1 MGKNRALIWRM
12 FLSGF
17 LDWNSMEIETRDK
30 NHLFSK
36 ILDVL
41 GPSVHRLM
49 VQKTQEFKQ
58 KFSAIQSLKTSNPF
72 EWMTKPGQ
80 VSDELWQTLGG
91 QAMPSRLAWKPLF
104 AESLALMWMLW
115 DCVLTQPLYLC
126 NYSVRAMKER
136 KGAKEI
142 KDRGGFQDPRGQ
154 RYVSYIL
161 ICALRR
167 W

>member
-1 MGKNRALIWRM
+1 MSLLM
-12 FLSGF
+12 F
-17 LDWNSMEIETRDK
+17 LDWNTMEIETWGK
-30 NHLFSK
+30 NHLFSE

-49 VQKTQEFKQ
+49 IQKTQEFKQ
-58 KFSAIQSLKTSNPF
+58 KFSAIQSLEIANPF

-80 VSDELWQTLGG
+80 VSEERWQTLGG
-91 QAMPSRLAWKPLF
+91 QAVPSRLAWERLF
-104 AESLALMWMLW
+104 AESLALMWVQR
-115 DCVLTQPLYLC
+115 DCVLIQPLCLC

-167 W
+167 WWLRLVLIEY